1 LIYQRP
7 RITRIKAKRT
17 GPNDRKGE
25 ASVASD
31 IDIDAL
37 FVLRL
42 AFAICHSSFVI
53 AIMTVSRFRTILFT
67 VTAIVSLVGLADA
80 AYLTVQAFTGE
91 TLSCGGS
98 PDCFR
103 VLGSSYARVSGV
115 PVALL
120 GAVAYFSVF
129 AFATFAAFGYAR
141 ARTFLI
147 LTICAMFLATLW
159 FLYVQ
164 HFVLHAYCRYCLF
177 SAAITFLLAGLVIA
191 LPSSQE
197 NTAANS

>member
-1 LIYQRP
+1 
-7 RITRIKAKRT
+7 
-17 GPNDRKGE
+17 
-25 ASVASD
+25 
-31 IDIDAL
+31 
-37 FVLRL
+37 
-42 AFAICHSSFVI
+42 
-53 AIMTVSRFRTILFT
+53 MTVSRFRTILFT
-67 VTAIVSLVGLADA
+67 ATAIVSLIGLADA
-80 AYLTVQAFTGE
+80 TYLTVQAFTGE

-98 PDCFR
+98 PDCFK
-103 VLGSSYARVSGV
+103 VLGSSYARIGGL

-147 LTICAMFLATLW
+147 STVGAMFLATLW

-197 NTAANS
+197 QQ